1 MPGKWRFQNIQLLDK
16 TLKSHGE
23 DLMHCFLVGAR
34 QHPLAAPCVFP
45 GIHPYSITYIV
56 LLSRIAQIPP
66 TCESRYGYKV
76 DKI

>member
-1 MPGKWRFQNIQLLDK
+1 MEIPEYSITGQNSK
-16 TLKSHGE
+16 VTHSE

-34 QHPLAAPCVFP
+34 QHPLATPCVFP
-45 GIHPYSITYIV
+45 GIHPYSITHIV
-56 LLSRIAQIPP
+56 FLSLTAQIPP

>member
-1 MPGKWRFQNIQLLDK
+1 MEIPEYSITGQNSK
-16 TLKSHGE
+16 VTHGE

-34 QHPLAAPCVFP
+34 QHPLAAPCVFL